1 MTVSSKIKSKIS
13 SKINS
18 KINKLSSH
26 KYKNIILIILIIAI
40 IIILYLI
47 ISTFFTTKKSNYA
60 NMKESFESLTINSKT
75 YNIIN
80 PPENMRQ
87 VSSHWDLNSEKCR
100 TKTYNGVLGGIP
112 KLEDYLG
119 PGKPP
124 FSGYP
129 EKGYYDTQKP
139 EWCYPGFDCISS
151 MLDTAEGWHAFNND
165 SLDPKKNTNKELREW
180 LQMDL
185 GKVMNVSG
193 VVTQAR
199 GPGLAGAG
207 GYGQLVTAY
216 RVKHSNDAITWT
228 PVYNNEF
235 SFLGNSSKDD
245 INKKIGREFLNP
257 ISARYIRIYP
267 EAFEGHI
274 SMRAGLLT
282 LDSLTPT
289 AAATEIFP
297 SLFTITDTNGNPWK
311 YNPSSDRVYIGGPN
325 TDPNLI
331 DLQMSIYN
339 DNTTKYNAQSGYVAL
354 QNKSF
359 VNNTNTPTY
368 IRHAGFVLHSNAFG
382 TPLFDFA
389 WKFIPNNDG
398 TYKIANDY
406 PNNNNTTN
414 TFTYYIGNNP
424 SDSKSVL
431 IVPTTPAAAQS
442 WVIRPVTAT
451 ATAAAKAAPTAA
463 ATAAAASATGTGID
477 YIKIQAA
484 PNQYLQISQVAVYT
498 MINGVETN
506 IATNKEYAS
515 AKATSILPD
524 GADTVKYRPENAV
537 DGILEAKNFHDTTK
551 KAFHSGNTGDRE
563 SWFLVLNKPYNIT
576 KIVYYNRSEMH
587 DGAPLGNRAIGSIL
601 SVYNTKNNNTT
612 DIPMYTYKLNGDLVQ
627 TIVLPNIT
635 TGATA
640 TTAAA
645 AAAAAAA
652 ATPSTTAAAAAAT
665 TAAAA
670 AATTPSV
677 TNNTIIINGVPYLVI
692 E

>member
-18 KINKLSSH
+18 KISKLSSH

-47 ISTFFTTKKSNYA
+47 ITTFFTNKKSNHA
-60 NMKESFESLTINSKT
+60 IMKESFESLTINSKT

-80 PPENMRQ
+80 PPEYMRQ

-100 TKTYNGVLGGIP
+100 TKTYNGVPGGIP

-129 EKGYYDTQKP
+129 KKGYYDNQKP
-139 EWCYPGFDCISS
+139 ESLPCHPGFDCISS

-185 GKVMNVSG
+185 GKVMNVAG

-199 GPGLAGAG
+199 GPGLNGLG

-216 RVKHSNDAITWT
+216 RVKYSNDAITWT
-228 PVYNNEF
+228 PVDNNDF
-235 SFLGNSSKDD
+235 SFLGNSSKDN
-245 INKKIGREFLNP
+245 IKKKIGREFLKP

-282 LDSLTPT
+282 LDSVTE
-289 AAATEIFP
+289 ATGIFP
-297 SLFTITDTNGNPWK
+297 PLFTITDTTGNPWK

-339 DNTTKYNAQSGYVAL
+339 DNTTKYNTQSGYVAL

-368 IRHAGFVLHSNAFG
+368 IRHAGFVLHSNDFG

-406 PNNNNTTN
+406 PNSNNTTN

-431 IVPTTPAAAQS
+431 IVPTTEAAAQS
-442 WVIRPVTAT
+442 WMIRPVTSS
-451 ATAAAKAAPTAA
+451 PS
-463 ATAAAASATGTGID
+463 ATAAAAAATPSATGTGID

-506 IATNKEYAS
+506 IAKSNGT
-515 AKATSILPD
+515 AKATSSLTEASTNLSYKPEYAID
-524 GADTVKYRPENAV
+524 GV
-537 DGILEAKNFHDTTK
+537 LEAKNFHDTTK
-551 KAFHSGNTGDRE
+551 QAFASGFPGDSE
-563 SWFLVLNKPYNIT
+563 SWVLVLDKPYNIT

-640 TTAAA
+640 TT
-645 AAAAAAA
+645 
-652 ATPSTTAAAAAAT
+652 PSATAAAAAAT
-665 TAAAA
+665 AATPSATAAATAAAAAAAAA